1 MQPVLPPQGPSPRGQ
16 LRLVEGSALR
26 QPGALP
32 ALQSTRLLD
41 RVRERIR
48 GLHYSRR
55 TELAYLHWIK
65 GYIRFHRI
73 RHPAEMGGSEVE
85 AYLTWLADARG
96 VSASTHRQALSA
108 LVFLYAKVLQ
118 LELPWLQSI
127 GRPRAQKRLPVV
139 LSHDEVAAVL
149 AGLEGLMALFGRLLY
164 GTGMRIQE
172 AANLRVKDL
181 DFDHRALVV
190 RQGKGGKDRVL
201 MLPQVLVPT
210 LKAHLKSV
218 HALWLQDVQEGRAGV
233 FMPDAL
239 ERKYPRAGASWP
251 WFWVFPQASHS
262 VDPTTGV
269 VRRHHLHED
278 GFQRAF
284 KRAVQAAHITKPAT
298 PHTLRHSF
306 ATHLL
311 HAGYDSICAEVAS
324 TFDLPSAIITIANDL
339 GAHLFTKH
347 LTSLRRLRCKFIA
360 PPIFGATAYRRLPP
374 FRAPPIDPQ
383 LQAPFGA
390 KPCPPLHLR
399 SRKAHAIGFQES
411 NVRRVQLK
419 IESGRPKV

>member
-1 MQPVLPPQGPSPRGQ
+1 MQPVLPPQGPASRGQ
-16 LRLVEGSALR
+16 LRLVCGSALR
-26 QPGALP
+26 QPAALP

-65 GYIRFHRI
+65 GYIRFHGI
-73 RHPAEMGGSEVE
+73 RHPSEMGGPEVE
-85 AYLTWLADARG
+85 AYLTWLANSRG

-127 GRPRAQKRLPVV
+127 GRPRVQKRLPVV
-139 LSHDEVAAVL
+139 LSHEEVAAIL
-149 AGLEGLMALFGRLLY
+149 AGLEGAMALFGRLLY
-164 GTGMRIQE
+164 GTGLRIHE

-201 MLPQVLVPT
+201 MLPQVLAPT
-210 LKAHLKSV
+210 LKSHLKSV

-251 WFWVFPQASHS
+251 WFWVFPQATHS

-269 VRRHHLHED
+269 MRRHHLHED

-311 HAGYDSICAEVAS
+311 QAGYDIRTVQELLGHSDVATTMIYTHVLRLGGGAVCS
-324 TFDLPSAIITIANDL
+324 PLDRLSKFEAAGRDL
-339 GAHLFTKH
+339 
-347 LTSLRRLRCKFIA
+347 
-360 PPIFGATAYRRLPP
+360 
-374 FRAPPIDPQ
+374 
-383 LQAPFGA
+383 
-390 KPCPPLHLR
+390 
-399 SRKAHAIGFQES
+399 
-411 NVRRVQLK
+411 
-419 IESGRPKV
+419 